1 MTHGVGL
8 KRRFALICLALAV
21 SGTSARPD
29 DPAAKAAAE
38 LQGCWKL
45 ISFEINGQSRDPLGG
60 GEPRWVIKGDKVFYG
75 GEEALQLVPDPD
87 ISPKVIDV
95 KFRDPDRVYEGIYVI
110 EKDTLKICL
119 NSRADAKE
127 RPDAFSTKDRPTW
140 RLLVF
145 EREKAAPAN
154 PIEGLTSYAGVQL
167 RFDAEKKTVVIEVP
181 IKGGPAEKVGLKQGD
196 VILKVGGV
204 AVTDLEGTVNA
215 IRQAKPGAKLELQI
229 SRDGK
234 EMTFA
239 VTVGVL
245 PVHYTALI
253 LD

>member
-1 MTHGVGL
+1 MNRVL
-8 KRRFALICLALAV
+8 CVKLLSALVCLALSA
-21 SGTSARPD
+21 GGASARPD
-29 DPAAKAAAE
+29 ESPAQAPAE
-38 LQGCWKL
+38 LQGCWRF
-45 ISFEINGQSRDPLGG
+45 ISFEINGVSRDPFGG
-60 GEPRWVIKGDKVFYG
+60 GEPRWVIKGNKVFYG
-75 GEEALQLVPDPD
+75 GEEALQLVPDPST
-87 ISPKVIDV
+87 SPKVIDV

-119 NSRADAKE
+119 NGRADAKD
-127 RPDAFSTKDRPTW
+127 RPGVFSTKDQPTW

-154 PIEGLTSYAGVQL
+154 PTEGLTSYAGVQL
-167 RFDAEKKTVVIEVP
+167 RFDEEKKTIVIDVP
-181 IKGGPAEKVGLKQGD
+181 IKGSPAEKVGLKQGD
-196 VILKVGGV
+196 VIFKVGGA

-215 IRQAKPGAKLELQI
+215 IRLAKPGAKVELQI

-245 PVHYTALI
+245 PIHYTFLLI
-253 LD
+253 